1 MIAYNGSLYI
11 FGGSSTITDGEL
23 YDDLWIYNIDSKEW
37 KEIEQVED
45 SDWPNERL
53 GFNFYVNDN
62 KFWLFA
68 GSCDTDTEVNCSAG
82 QSNDLWSFDPSTAT
96 WE

>member
-11 FGGSSTITDGEL
+11 FGGSKIIGGEL
-23 YDDLWIYNIDSKEW
+23 YDDLWSYNIESNEW
-37 KEIEQVED
+37 KEIEQVAD
-45 SDWPNERL
+45 SDEWPNARL

-68 GSCDTDTEVNCSAG
+68 GSCDTDTVVNC
-82 QSNDLWSFDPSTAT
+82 
-96 WE
+96 